1 MMELKLLASDYFY
14 DPDFKMKIIERDPEL
29 PYPLHSHDF
38 YELVVI
44 ISGKGTHFTR
54 SNAFSL
60 YPGNVFVI
68 TPGLEHGYRDVENL
82 RLYNILFDD
91 KLFEH
96 SFFDMH
102 NMSGYHAMVRL
113 EPNYRNDIGLSTL
126 MQLTPSQ
133 LAEIVP
139 LLEKMQMECDAIES
153 DIGSQSIAFAYVV
166 QLLVT
171 LFRIYSEHPRKDNLT
186 IMRLAD
192 ALSYLEAHMDRTVS
206 TKELM
211 EITNMSASTLNRH
224 FQNATGLSPV
234 EFHIQRRIEKACH
247 LIRAGN
253 LSMGEISE
261 ATGFGDANYFSR
273 QFRKIMGMNPLKYRK
288 SRSFFI

>member
-1 MMELKLLASDYFY
+1 MKLKLLASDYFY
-14 DPDFKMKIIERDPEL
+14 DPDFKMKVIERDPEL

-44 ISGKGTHFTR
+44 ISGKGTHFTQT
-54 SNAFSL
+54 NAFPL

-82 RLYNILFDD
+82 RLYNILFDE

-96 SFFDMH
+96 SLFDIR

-113 EPNYRNDIGLSTL
+113 EPNFRNENGLSTL

-133 LAEIVP
+133 LAEIMP
-139 LLEKMQMECDAIES
+139 LLEKMQVECDAIES
-153 DIGSQSIAFAYVV
+153 DIGAQSIAFAYMI

-171 LFRIYSEHPRKDNLT
+171 LFRIYCEHRRKDNLT
-186 IMRLAD
+186 ILHIAD
-192 ALSYLEAHMDRTVS
+192 ALSYLEANLDRKVS

-211 EITNMSASTLNRH
+211 GITNMSASTLNRH

-234 EFHIQRRIEKACH
+234 EFHIQRRIGKACR
-247 LIRAGN
+247 LIRTSN
-253 LSMGEISE
+253 LTIGEIAE
-261 ATGFGDANYFSR
+261 ITGFDDGNYFSR
-273 QFRKIMGMNPLKYRK
+273 QFRKVMGMSPLQYRK
-288 SRSFFI
+288 NISIFV